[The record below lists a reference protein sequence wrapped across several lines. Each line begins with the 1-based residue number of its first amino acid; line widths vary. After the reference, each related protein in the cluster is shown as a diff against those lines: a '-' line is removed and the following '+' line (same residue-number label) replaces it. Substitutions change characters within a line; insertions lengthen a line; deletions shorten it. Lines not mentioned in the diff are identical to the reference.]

1 VERLFVRWGVEALRH
16 LSDAELD
23 ELFGGFLSGVEVG
36 EEDLLALLR
45 GDPRV
50 ALRRAGARRLVSTFL
65 RLALGWARA
74 AWYHV

>member
-1 VERLFVRWGVEALRH
+1 MGVEALRH
-16 LSDAELD
+16 LYDAELD
-23 ELFGGFLSGVEVG
+23 ELFGGFLSGVELG

-50 ALRRAGARRLVSTFL
+50 ALRRAGARRSVSAFL

-74 AWYHV
+74 TYHV